1 MSDENHLWQLNWR
14 LVESINDLTED
25 IIKLKQRDRDLCD
38 DKKELELELE
48 ELRAKYYVALA
59 DLNQERK
66 KKEKTKRWYHV
77 FRKN

>member
-25 IIKLKQRDRDLCD
+25 IINLKRKERDLSD

>member
-14 LVESINDLTED
+14 LVESINELTED
-25 IIKLKQRDRDLCD
+25 IIKLKRKERDLCD